1 MYVYAPSSVSKRALI
16 MKTGRWSGLWNPKS
30 PTNPTSLTRFSRP
43 PSSPAPPA
51 PRVSLVPPVSVD
63 GEDHIGGLDH
73 RGDLAALFQPEL
85 LHGLDR
91 DRGDQTRAAGF
102 HDHVG
107 GGLAGPDLGDRG
119 RDLVPGAQLHA
130 RSPLIGVGPSLTSA
144 RPPRSPRP
152 RQPTAAP
159 PAPSP
164 PAPPP
169 SHPAPAPCHPAPARV
184 TQRPPRATHRRP
196 GPHEPTR

>member
-73 RGDLAALFQPEL
+73 CGDLAALFQPEL

-107 GGLAGPDLGDRG
+107 GGLAVPDLGDRG

-144 RPPRSPRP
+144 RPPGSPAPRP
-152 RQPTAAP
+152 
-159 PAPSP
+159 
-164 PAPPP
+164 
-169 SHPAPAPCHPAPARV
+169 PAPAPCHPAPALSP
-184 TQRPPRATHRRP
+184 QPPPRATHRPP
-196 GPHEPTR
+196 GPHEPTRQPRPTEAAPPRP